1 MIKMKKISL
10 LLCVALAFCLLAGC
24 GSESGNETTTTE
36 PKVET
41 TEKKDTNSKATIKND
56 ADVKVTI
63 KKDSVV
69 DAEDFIKGMKA
80 FGADVENKEDADSF
94 IFTFSA
100 SEYKK
105 LLDTKHKEC
114 INNFKKFE
122 ENKAHYVDKIE
133 YDDNFRKLTI
143 SVNKELYDASTK
155 TDDYIIAA
163 SALAYQMYIN
173 EDNYTNVKIIY
184 SGTEEVVSTFSLPV
198 NYNIK

>member
-10 LLCVALAFCLLAGC
+10 LLCVALVFCLLAGC

-36 PKVET
+36 TKVEA
-41 TEKKDTNSKATIKND
+41 TENKDTGSKSTTKID
-56 ADVKVTI
+56 EDVKVTI

-69 DAEDFIKGMKA
+69 DAEDFIKGMEA
-80 FGADVENKEDADSF
+80 FGADVENKDGADSF
-94 IFTFSA
+94 VFTFSA

-114 INNFKKFE
+114 VKNFKKFE
-122 ENKAHYVDKIE
+122 ENKAHYVEKIE
-133 YDDNFRKLTI
+133 YDDNFRNLTI
-143 SVNKELYDASTK
+143 SVNKALYDASTK

-173 EDNYTNVKIIY
+173 EANYTNVKIIY
-184 SGTEEVVSTFSLPV
+184 SGTDEVVTTFSLPV